1 MKSTGG
7 VEIVNIFHG
16 RSGGNNEVGVDGET
30 GWSAAG
36 EGVEP
41 GRDTAVERVKRGKYK
56 LEVRQGYNTS
66 PYVRRRHSTWP
77 NRALRHRI
85 SIAFSAT
92 TEVTIPPSP
101 PPPPLLLGPLDY
113 Y

>member
-7 VEIVNIFHG
+7 VEIANIFHG

-41 GRDTAVERVKRGKYK
+41 GRDTAVE
-56 LEVRQGYNTS
+56 
-66 PYVRRRHSTWP
+66 
-77 NRALRHRI
+77 
-85 SIAFSAT
+85 SA
-92 TEVTIPPSP
+92 
-101 PPPPLLLGPLDY
+101 
-113 Y
+113 